1 MSEHHENKPKKRKET
16 IENYR
21 ITTQV
26 TPEVEK
32 FFKEVMASKEFYDFA
47 SHLMYKYKKV

>member
-26 TPEVEK
+26 TPEVEN
-32 FFKEVMASKEFYDFA
+32 S
-47 SHLMYKYKKV
+47 LKKLWLQKSFMISPHT